1 MPWFLPTV
9 HVDWKCVELR
19 GFEPLTSSVQ
29 RRRSPGLSYSPT
41 REGFGIRFVGDRA
54 LTTTS
59 RCREDLIPKTLCL
72 YNESTLTNWIVER
85 TSP

>member
-1 MPWFLPTV
+1 M
-9 HVDWKCVELR
+9 VELR

-41 REGFGIRFVGDRA
+41 GGELAILNRGENRKLKRKHLND
-54 LTTTS
+54 
-59 RCREDLIPKTLCL
+59 
-72 YNESTLTNWIVER
+72 WIVER